1 MLLDAHVGGMPVC
14 GRDVGEPWRGE
25 GRETD
30 SELNFSCRSRDR
42 DATMNGSVPGSSS
55 IKREY
60 STVYRYFFSA
70 TSLNTFVQ
78 TKKIYI
84 SFDTDSKDRKPQGD
98 VPATVCQCLLIL
110 PTDILDQQ

>member
-42 DATMNGSVPGSSS
+42 DATMNGSVPIRVAEKIG
-55 IKREY
+55 
-60 STVYRYFFSA
+60 
-70 TSLNTFVQ
+70 TFL
-78 TKKIYI
+78 
-84 SFDTDSKDRKPQGD
+84 P
-98 VPATVCQCLLIL
+98 CLFL
-110 PTDILDQQ
+110 PVNYQ